1 MSEYYAKMRQH
12 LLEVA
17 QSLVCD
23 DVVIYLRKEEDR
35 SYGVLFHK
43 PTSSVMSIG
52 YEGVFGISLSSC
64 VKPNKFCG
72 TGYRCLEDGW
82 SRISRKQLDEA
93 CEYGL
98 HRLSCDMMRQ
108 TNGILLFSEVDRQ
121 RYTSLEEYF
130 QGSYGRR
137 EDYILVQPDGVNQG
151 RKACCGSDSS
161 SEYRTGLSEMMA

>member
-23 DVVIYLRKEEDR
+23 DVIIYLRKEEDR

-82 SRISRKQLDEA
+82 SRISRKQLDAA

-98 HRLSCDMMRQ
+98 HRLTCDMLKRADM
-108 TNGILLFSEVDRQ
+108 ILPLAEVDQQ

-130 QGSYGRR
+130 QGSYGKR
-137 EDYILVQPDGVNQG
+137 EDYIQVKPGNVP
-151 RKACCGSDSS
+151 A
-161 SEYRTGLSEMMA
+161 

>member
-1 MSEYYAKMRQH
+1 MSEYYIKMRQH

-17 QSLVCD
+17 KSLASE
-23 DVVIYLRKEEDR
+23 DVIIYLRKEEDR

-43 PTSSVMSIG
+43 PTGSVTSIG
-52 YEGVFGISLSSC
+52 YEGVFGLQLSIC

-72 TGYRCLEDGW
+72 TGYSCMEEGW

-98 HRLSCDMMRQ
+98 RRLTCDMLKRANM
-108 TNGILLFSEVDRQ
+108 ILPLAEVDRQ

-130 QGSYGRR
+130 QGSYGRQ
-137 EDYILVQPDGVNQG
+137 EDYILVQPDDVS
-151 RKACCGSDSS
+151 A
-161 SEYRTGLSEMMA
+161 